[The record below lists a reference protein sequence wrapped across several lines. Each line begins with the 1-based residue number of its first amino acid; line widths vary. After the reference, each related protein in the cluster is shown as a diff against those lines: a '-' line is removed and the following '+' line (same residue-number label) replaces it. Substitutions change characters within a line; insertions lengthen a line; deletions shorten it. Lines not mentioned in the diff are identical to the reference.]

1 MKNFIHNN
9 NQDSLRFCYRD
20 TRINQTRVSHAPLF
34 YETVY
39 KDRFTKNLEEKT
51 DVKLSADAVRD
62 KCFQLLGFLEQYQ
75 MLPSNEEGLDDF
87 VNQLE
92 LADFDSDN
100 LDAFYETF
108 LDGTEQETSEQES
121 ETVDEEAKRK
131 KRKEMVKTFRE
142 KLTEQIRDL
151 LSYSDVRKKFE
162 EDLAQEAESYKIAR
176 PRMRKIAK
184 MQAIERGASSR
195 MVQTYLSSKKQHG
208 HLVQSHKGGIKKLQQ
223 VKQKAKQQESDEK
236 LTAENEEKGWLV
248 AQELLQYKNQIK
260 ERGFAMT
267 PSRQE
272 LFDRIV
278 EHAMSGKRV
287 FLVGSTGTG
296 KTELAFYAL
305 DEISG
310 GYEVIPWHE
319 GTTPRDIFGYRELYT
334 DEHGNTVS
342 GPKPGPYAR
351 ASKSRKAVLHEE
363 LTTGSTKTMMNLKYL
378 MAKKPGEISQLPGFN
393 GEGFEIPL
401 EMFTGNLMDEKTKS
415 RTDMDPAMLRVM
427 TGLKVGYMPESE
439 MTKIILAQLMEESG
453 VLKLSKEEIK
463 LIQKLSRAAELMQM
477 FHDRQFDQLKSLPAP
492 QRTILANA
500 FGGSADDLSDAK
512 LDKNFLDPGTLF
524 SLFSDFDFSEAK
536 GMTLSQHLS
545 VRLTE
550 FLQDPKNENAPEE
563 KKLAL
568 AILKVCG
575 VVNNASSIEQA
586 SVNNLESERHYTLP
600 SELGLL
606 EGRMLDTSDPF
617 AQGRGPDS
625 GAPTPPRNPES
636 ETGLSPERAKE
647 ILGNH
652 FQGIEEINNV
662 LAIDGFQIADT
673 EPTPINA
680 TEEELNKWKEW
691 AESKTRNGK
700 TPILMYEIKKVKDKE
715 GMLHD
720 FTPAFIAEWLGN
732 TKNENFKGKGTYFAD
747 YITDETRTA
756 SGNGEWSYIFSD
768 GVKGSN
774 NENTDICDG
783 TESGQVQYLKKELR
797 SGRMAEAPSLYK
809 AMVLHCAMTGE
820 TLLNNIWV
828 RTETKDRDDDR
839 VHAHFVGF
847 DFCLNASHAG
857 NACAFLFASRSCS
870 SPEFS

>member
-1 MKNFIHNN
+1 MKNLIHKNN
-9 NQDSLRFCYRD
+9 EDSSRFCYRD

-39 KDRFTKNLEEKT
+39 KDKFTKDLEEKT
-51 DVKLSADAVRD
+51 GAELSVEEVRN

-92 LADFDSDN
+92 LADFDGDN

-108 LDGTEQETSEQES
+108 LGETEQETPEAEP
-121 ETVDEEAKRK
+121 ERLDEEAKRK
-131 KRKEMVKTFRE
+131 KRKEMVKGFRE

-151 LSYSDVRKKFE
+151 LSYSDVREKFE
-162 EDLAQEAESYKIAR
+162 EDLAQEAESYKTAR

-184 MQAIERGASSR
+184 MQAVERGASSR

-248 AQELLQYKNQIK
+248 AQELLQYKHQIK

-334 DEHGNTVS
+334 DEHGKTVS

-351 ASKSRKAVLHEE
+351 ASKSGKAVLHEE

-378 MAKKPGEISQLPGFN
+378 MTKKPGAISQIPGFN

-439 MTKIILAQLMEESG
+439 MTKIILAQVMEESG
-453 VLKLSKEEIK
+453 VLKISKAEIN

-477 FHDRQFDQLKSLPAP
+477 FHDRQFDQLKSLPAA
-492 QRTILANA
+492 QRTILASA

-545 VRLTE
+545 VRLSE

-563 KKLAL
+563 KDLSL
-568 AILKVCG
+568 AILKTCG
-575 VVNNASSIEQA
+575 VVDNASTIKRAVIHNPA
-586 SVNNLESERHYTLP
+586 SEKQYTLP

-606 EGRMLDTSDPF
+606 EGQVLASGDPL
-617 AQGRGPDS
+617 GRQAASLPGTP
-625 GAPTPPRNPES
+625 PPPRNPDNPPSTPELES
-636 ETGLSPERAKE
+636 VERIMGKNFF
-647 ILGNH
+647 G
-652 FQGIEEINNV
+652 
-662 LAIDGFQIADT
+662 
-673 EPTPINA
+673 P
-680 TEEELNKWKEW
+680 KEW
-691 AESKTRNGK
+691 ASIYPGLPLPESIPPLPNDIEAILNEDCPFESGKKVSETHVMFLLPKEVGGESFTINQMREMEGQQNSTHKRNIFYSDHKKGKECWFDKPSNREDFAK
-700 TPILMYEIKKVKDKE
+700 TPLETEWVLMPKSTV
-715 GMLHD
+715 
-720 FTPAFIAEWLGN
+720 PN
-732 TKNENFKGKGTYFAD
+732 TKRKNYEQQDQEIAQHEKY
-747 YITDETRTA
+747 RTA
-756 SGNGEWSYIFSD
+756 KTNELTSGMILHYVNTGEKIYESEYGWCEDATSD
-768 GVKGSN
+768 GLLVYVGSFGSDRLVVN
-774 NENTDICDG
+774 RGRSDIS
-783 TESGQVQYLKKELR
+783 SGLL
-797 SGRMAEAPSLYK
+797 GRA
-809 AMVLHCAMTGE
+809 V
-820 TLLNNIWV
+820 V
-828 RTETKDRDDDR
+828 RK
-839 VHAHFVGF
+839 
-847 DFCLNASHAG
+847 
-857 NACAFLFASRSCS
+857 
-870 SPEFS
+870 FS